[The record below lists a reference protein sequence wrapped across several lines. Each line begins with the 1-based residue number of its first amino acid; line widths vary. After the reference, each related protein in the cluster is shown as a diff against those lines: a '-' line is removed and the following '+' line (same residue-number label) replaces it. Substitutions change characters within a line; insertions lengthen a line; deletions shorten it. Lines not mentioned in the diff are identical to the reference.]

1 MLSPE
6 GLQILKIKASKSEED
21 ARGRGELVWMT
32 GGEIRVEVSC
42 SAQRGAQ
49 EDWGEDDQLC
59 LGAQTARVPP
69 TCSSTTI
76 PVFPSAC
83 VSSAWRGSFAGCS
96 FPRTNRRN
104 THVRTRRDVLG
115 YLSAPNHTGEPECRE
130 KQGLILEVVAVW
142 TKAHSSNL
150 VVFPILQE
158 ASNFYKSHGLILGL
172 SF

>member
-1 MLSPE
+1 MNLLSPE

-59 LGAQTARVPP
+59 LGAQTARVPR

-76 PVFPSAC
+76 PVFLQLVCHLHGGEALQAAVFQEQIGETLMSEPEEMSWVIC
-83 VSSAWRGSFAGCS
+83 LLPTTQG
-96 FPRTNRRN
+96 N
-104 THVRTRRDVLG
+104 
-115 YLSAPNHTGEPECRE
+115 LSAERS
-130 KQGLILEVVAVW
+130 KD
-142 TKAHSSNL
+142 SSWR
-150 VVFPILQE
+150 
-158 ASNFYKSHGLILGL
+158 
-172 SF
+172 